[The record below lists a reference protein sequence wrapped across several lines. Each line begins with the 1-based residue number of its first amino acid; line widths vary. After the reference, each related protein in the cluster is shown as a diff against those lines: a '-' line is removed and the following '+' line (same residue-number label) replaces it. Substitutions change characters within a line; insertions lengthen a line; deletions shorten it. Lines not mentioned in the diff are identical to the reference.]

1 MMKVVLAG
9 ASGLLGQALHRALTG
24 DGHQVSALV
33 RRPPRGD
40 AEIEWH
46 PGERELDPAVVS
58 GADAVVC
65 LSGVGVGRRRWTQ
78 SYQRAILSSRVE
90 PVGALARA
98 VVAAAER
105 PSVYVTASAV
115 GCYGDTGDRIVDES
129 APYGDTF
136 LAGVCRQ
143 WEAAAAPA
151 ADAGI
156 RTVQLRTGPVLAS
169 AGDLMKRL
177 KPVVWLGVGGR
188 LGSGRQYIPWIS
200 LDDHVRATTFLLTAP
215 LAGPVNLSGPEPAR
229 NADLVATMARL
240 MHRPAVLP
248 VPAFALRAV
257 LGGLSDEILLGQR
270 AIPKRLR
277 EAGFTFAQPT
287 LESALRVALERR
299 SAA

>member
-1 MMKVVLAG
+1 
-9 ASGLLGQALHRALTG
+9 
-24 DGHQVSALV
+24 
-33 RRPPRGD
+33 
-40 AEIEWH
+40 
-46 PGERELDPAVVS
+46 
-58 GADAVVC
+58 
-65 LSGVGVGRRRWTQ
+65 
-78 SYQRAILSSRVE
+78 
-90 PVGALARA
+90 
-98 VVAAAER
+98 
-105 PSVYVTASAV
+105 V

-151 ADAGI
+151 TDAGI
-156 RTVQLRTGPVLAS
+156 RTVRLRTGPVLAS
-169 AGDLMKRL
+169 SGDLMKRL

-215 LAGPVNLSGPEPAR
+215 LAGPVNLTGPEPAR